1 MKKSVKF
8 CPNCGSL
15 NIKWVNPQMWSIWK
29 CWDCGYQGAVVL
41 EDGEMADKIREKF
54 LEKIKN
60 EEIDDH
66 EDKPGEE
73 NKEDVDKPGE

>member
-1 MKKSVKF
+1 M
-8 CPNCGSL
+8 
-15 NIKWVNPQMWSIWK
+15 
-29 CWDCGYQGAVVL
+29 VL